1 MRSIIKYFIDNT
13 LATNMLMV
21 AILIMGFFGLINT
34 KKSFFPEVKD
44 KFIVVQA
51 TYLGASP
58 EEVEEGVVS
67 KVEEAIKGVSNVD
80 RITSKS
86 SENVGIVTIETVEK
100 ADVDVVL
107 TDIKNAVDAISSF
120 PVNVESI
127 QVFKQ
132 ELLLTAVFYAIS
144 GDVNL
149 KTLKQ
154 YARQIEEDLLAI
166 DGISKVSLQ
175 GIPDEEI
182 EIAFRE
188 ADLRTYNLS
197 FAEATRAVQGANLN
211 VTSGTIKGEKEDLL
225 LRAKNKGYTA
235 SEFRD
240 IVVKTSSNGSL
251 IKLHQIADIT
261 DKWVDNPDRAYIN
274 GKTAVRI
281 TIKYTKNED
290 IVHVAE
296 NTKAYM
302 ADFVAKNPGITV
314 TMLADESDVITKR
327 INLLIENG
335 LVGFLLVIVLL
346 AMFLNWRLAFWVAL
360 AIPISFAGMFIF
372 VPLFGESINVV
383 SSFGMIMVLGI
394 LVDDG
399 IVICES
405 IYSKYEQGGL
415 TRTEAAI
422 EGTMEVLPAVTG
434 AILTTMLAFG
444 SFFFVAGQIGEYFSS
459 LAVFVLFALAF
470 SLIEGA
476 LILPSHVAHSHA
488 LDPEKKSLWLVT
500 KFDGFMRWL
509 RDSVYAPVL
518 HFSMHNKFL
527 VFAFIFSA
535 LFLTDAA
542 IKGGIIKQ
550 TFFPNVELNNLNID
564 LQMPSGTSEEITE
577 KWLAH
582 IEQAAWE
589 VNEELTEEYMPN
601 GEPII
606 ENIQK
611 VVGPTSNIGG
621 LNLLFIDVEKRR
633 AVTGR
638 IISEAVRKRAGEISG
653 AEQVTFGAQLN
664 FGKPVS
670 ISLVGTNSEEL
681 KLATDMVKAELNAL
695 AELRDITD
703 TNKDGLKEVKIN
715 LKEKAKYLGLNLQD
729 IAGQVRQGYF
739 GNEVQRLQ
747 RGKDEVRVWVR
758 YARADRKNIAQLEE
772 MRIRLADGRVFPL
785 KELATLKEEV
795 GILAIDRLD
804 GKRQITI
811 EADIANN
818 DVSASD
824 QNINIKDNIAPIVE
838 AKFPSVTTLM
848 EGQERETAKTKE
860 SFALVGPIVLILM
873 FFIIALTFKSLSQTL
888 VVFMLIPFCYI
899 GVGWGHWFMDEP
911 ISLLSNQGVL
921 ALVGILV
928 NDALVFI
935 STYNTNL
942 KKGLPQMDALY
953 TAGLSRFRPIVLTS
967 VTTVAGLA
975 PLLLDPSLGA
985 QFVIPMAISVA
996 FGLIFITVIILVLL
1010 PIFIIATNRIKVY
1023 TKWFWE
1029 GKKPSFESV
1038 ESAIKNQ
1045 QTFA

>member
-13 LATNMLMV
+13 LAANMLMV
-21 AILIMGFFGLINT
+21 AILIMGFFGLSNT

-51 TYLGASP
+51 AYIGASP

-67 KVEEAIKGVSNVD
+67 KVEEAIKGVSNVE

-86 SENVGIVTIETVEK
+86 SENIGIITIEATEK
-100 ADVDVVL
+100 ADVDIVL
-107 TDIKNAVDAISSF
+107 TDVKNAVDAISSF

-144 GDVNL
+144 GDVDL
-149 KTLKQ
+149 KSLKQ
-154 YARQIEEDLLAI
+154 YARQIEEDLLTI

-188 ADLRTYNLS
+188 ADLRTYKLS
-197 FAEATRAVQGANLN
+197 FAAATRAVQGANLN

-235 SEFRD
+235 NEFRD
-240 IVVKTSSNGSL
+240 IVVKTSPNGSL
-251 IKLHQIADIT
+251 VKLHQVADIT
-261 DKWVDNPDRAYIN
+261 DKWVDNPDRSYIN
-274 GKTAVRI
+274 GKTAIRV
-281 TIKYTKNED
+281 TVKYTKNED

-302 ADFVAKNPGITV
+302 ADFAAKNPGITA

-327 INLLIENG
+327 IDLLIENG

-405 IYSKYEQGGL
+405 IYSKYEEGNL

-488 LDPEKKSLWLVT
+488 LDPDKKPLWLVT

-518 HFSMHNKFL
+518 RFSMHNKFL
-527 VFAFIFSA
+527 VFASILSVFILTISA
-535 LFLTDAA
+535 
-542 IKGGIIKQ
+542 IQGGIIKQ
-550 TFFPNVELNNLNID
+550 TFFPNVELNNLNVD
-564 LQMPSGTSEEITE
+564 LQMPSGTSVDITE

-589 VNEELTEEYMPN
+589 VNEELTKEYMPN
-601 GEPII
+601 GESII

-611 VVGPTSNIGG
+611 TVGPTSNIGG

-638 IISEAVRKRAGEISG
+638 IISEAIRKRAGEIAG
-653 AEQVTFGAQLN
+653 AEQLTYGAQLN

-681 KLATDMVKAELNAL
+681 KLATNMVKAELNDL

-703 TNKDGLKEVKIN
+703 TNKDGLKEIKIN

-758 YARADRKNIAQLEE
+758 YAKADRKNVAQLEE
-772 MRIRLADGRVFPL
+772 MRIRLADGRAFPL
-785 KELATLKEEV
+785 KELATLEEEV

-804 GKRQITI
+804 GKRQVTI

-818 DVSASD
+818 DVSVTD
-824 QNINIKDNIAPIVE
+824 QNNNIKENIGPKVE
-838 AKFPSVTTLM
+838 AKFPSVTALM
-848 EGQERETAKTKE
+848 EGQERETAKTNE

-873 FFIIALTFKSLSQTL
+873 FFIIALTFKSISQTL

-899 GVGWGHWFMDEP
+899 GVGWGHWFMDKP

-921 ALVGILV
+921 ALIGILV

-935 STYNTNL
+935 STYNQNL
-942 KKGLPQMDALY
+942 KKDMPQMDALY
-953 TAGLSRFRPIVLTS
+953 HAGLSRFRPIVLTS

-975 PLLLDPSLGA
+975 PLLMDPSLGA

-1010 PIFIIATNRIKVY
+1010 PVFIIATNRIKVY
-1023 TKWFWE
+1023 ATWLWE

-1038 ESAIKNQ
+1038 ESAVKNQ

>member
-13 LATNMLMV
+13 LAANLLMV
-21 AILIMGFFGLINT
+21 GILIMGFFGLTNT

-51 TYLGASP
+51 AYLGASP

-67 KVEEAIKGVSNVD
+67 KVEEAIKGVSNVE

-86 SENVGIVTIETVEK
+86 SENVGIITIEATEK
-100 ADVDVVL
+100 ADVDIVL

-144 GDVNL
+144 GDVDL
-149 KTLKQ
+149 KSLKQ
-154 YARQIEEDLLAI
+154 YARQIEEDLLSI

-188 ADLRTYNLS
+188 ADLRTYKLS

-251 IKLHQIADIT
+251 VKLHQVADIT
-261 DKWVDNPDRAYIN
+261 DKWVDNPDRSYIN
-274 GKTAVRI
+274 GETAIRV
-281 TIKYTKNED
+281 TVKYTKNED

-302 ADFVAKNPGITV
+302 ADFAAKNPGITA

-327 INLLIENG
+327 IQLLIENG
-335 LVGFLLVIVLL
+335 LVGFLLVIILL

-360 AIPISFAGMFIF
+360 AIPISFAGMFTF

-405 IYSKYEQGGL
+405 IYSKYEEGGL

-488 LDPEKKSLWLVT
+488 LDPDKKPLWLVT

-518 HFSMHNKFL
+518 RFSMHNKFL
-527 VFAFIFSA
+527 VFASILSVFILTISA
-535 LFLTDAA
+535 
-542 IKGGIIKQ
+542 IQGGIIKQ
-550 TFFPNVELNNLNID
+550 TFFPNVELNNLNVD
-564 LQMPSGTSEEITE
+564 LQMPSGTSVDITE

-589 VNEELTEEYMPN
+589 VNEELTKEYMPN
-601 GEPII
+601 GESII

-611 VVGPTSNIGG
+611 TVGPTSNIGG

-638 IISEAVRKRAGEISG
+638 IISEAIRKRAGEIAG
-653 AEQVTFGAQLN
+653 AEQLTYGAQLN

-681 KLATDMVKAELNAL
+681 KLATNMVKEELNAL

-703 TNKDGLKEVKIN
+703 TNKDGLKEIKIN

-758 YARADRKNIAQLEE
+758 YAKADRKNVAQLEE
-772 MRIRLADGRVFPL
+772 MRIRLADGRAFPL
-785 KELATLKEEV
+785 KELATLEEEV

-818 DVSASD
+818 DVSVTD
-824 QNINIKDNIAPIVE
+824 QNNNIKENIAPRVE
-838 AKFPSVTTLM
+838 AKFPSVTALM
-848 EGQERETAKTKE
+848 EGQERETAKTSD

-873 FFIIALTFKSLSQTL
+873 FFIIALTFKSISQTL

-899 GVGWGHWFMDEP
+899 GVGWGHWFMDKP

-921 ALVGILV
+921 ALIGILV

-935 STYNTNL
+935 STYNINL

-975 PLLLDPSLGA
+975 PLLMDPSLGA

-1010 PIFIIATNRIKVY
+1010 PVFIIATNRIKVY
-1023 TKWFWE
+1023 AKWLWE

-1038 ESAIKNQ
+1038 ESAVKNQ

>member
-13 LATNMLMV
+13 LAANLLMV
-21 AILIMGFFGLINT
+21 GILIMGFFGLMNT

-51 TYLGASP
+51 TYIGASP

-67 KVEEAIKGVSNVD
+67 KVEEAIKGVSNVE

-86 SENVGIVTIETVEK
+86 SENVGIITIETVEK
-100 ADVDVVL
+100 ADVDIVL
-107 TDIKNAVDAISSF
+107 TDVKNAVDAISSF

-144 GDVNL
+144 GDVDL
-149 KTLKQ
+149 KSLKQ
-154 YARQIEEDLLAI
+154 YARQIEEDLLSI

-188 ADLRTYNLS
+188 VDLRTYKLS

-211 VTSGTIKGEKEDLL
+211 ITSGTIKGEKEDLL
-225 LRAKNKGYTA
+225 LRANNKGYTA

-240 IVVKTSSNGSL
+240 IVVKTSPNGSL
-251 IKLHQIADIT
+251 VKLHQVADIT

-274 GKTAVRI
+274 GETAIRV
-281 TIKYTKNED
+281 TVKYTKNED

-302 ADFVAKNPGITV
+302 ADFAAKNPGVTA
-314 TMLADESDVITKR
+314 TMLADDSQVISKR
-327 INLLIENG
+327 IDLLIENG
-335 LVGFLLVIVLL
+335 LVGFLLVIILL

-405 IYSKYEQGGL
+405 IYSKYEEGNL

-518 HFSMHNKFL
+518 RFSMHNKFL
-527 VFAFIFSA
+527 VFSTIFSV
-535 LFLTDAA
+535 FILTISA
-542 IKGGIIKQ
+542 IQGGIIKQ
-550 TFFPNVELNNLNID
+550 TFFPNVELNNLNVD
-564 LQMPSGTSEEITE
+564 LQMPSGTSVDITE

-589 VNEELTEEYMPN
+589 VNEELTKEYMPN
-601 GEPII
+601 GESII

-611 VVGPTSNIGG
+611 TVGPSSNVGG

-638 IISEAVRKRAGEISG
+638 IVSEAIRKRAGEIAG
-653 AEQVTFGAQLN
+653 AEQLTYGAQLN

-670 ISLVGTNSEEL
+670 LSLVGTNSEEL
-681 KLATDMVKAELNAL
+681 KLATQMVKDELNAL

-703 TNKDGLKEVKIN
+703 TNKDGLKEIKIN

-758 YARADRKNIAQLEE
+758 YAKADRKNVAQLEE
-772 MRIRLADGRVFPL
+772 MRIRLADGRAFPL
-785 KELATLKEEV
+785 KELATLEEEV

-811 EADIANN
+811 EADIADN
-818 DVSASD
+818 DVSVTD
-824 QNINIKDNIAPIVE
+824 QNNNIKDNIAPKVE
-838 AKFPSVTTLM
+838 AKFSSVTALM
-848 EGQERETAKTKE
+848 EGQERETAKTSA

-873 FFIIALTFKSLSQTL
+873 FFIIALTFKSISQTL

-899 GVGWGHWFMDEP
+899 GVGWGHWFMDKP

-921 ALVGILV
+921 ALIGILV

-942 KKGLPQMDALY
+942 KKGIPQMDALY

-1010 PIFIIATNRIKVY
+1010 PVFIIATNRIKVY
-1023 TKWFWE
+1023 AQWLWE
-1029 GKKPSFESV
+1029 GKKPSLESV
-1038 ESAIKNQ
+1038 ESAVKNQ

>member
-1 MRSIIKYFIDNT
+1 
-13 LATNMLMV
+13 MV
-21 AILIMGFFGLINT
+21 AILIMGFFGVTNT
-34 KKSFFPEVKD
+34 KKSFFPEVRD

-67 KVEEAIKGVSNVD
+67 KVEEAIKGVSNVE

-86 SENVGIVTIETVEK
+86 SENVGVVTIETVEK
-100 ADVDVVL
+100 TDVDVVL
-107 TDIKNAVDAISSF
+107 TDVKNAVDAISSF

-144 GDVNL
+144 GEVDL

-188 ADLRTYNLS
+188 ADLRTYKLS

-240 IVVKTSSNGSL
+240 IVVKTSPNGSL

-274 GKTAVRI
+274 GKTAIRI
-281 TIKYTKNED
+281 TVKYTKTED
-290 IVHVAE
+290 IVNVAE
-296 NTKAYM
+296 STKAYM
-302 ADFVAKNPGITV
+302 ADFAAKNPGITA
-314 TMLADESDVITKR
+314 TMLADESQVISDR
-327 INLLIENG
+327 IDLLIENG

-405 IYSKYEQGGL
+405 IYSKYEEGNL
-415 TRTEAAI
+415 TRTQAAI

-488 LDPEKKSLWLVT
+488 LDPEKKPLWLVT

-509 RDSVYAPVL
+509 RDKVYAPML
-518 HFSMHNKFL
+518 RLSMHNKFL
-527 VFAFIFSA
+527 VFASILSA
-535 LFLTDAA
+535 LILTFAA
-542 IKGGIIKQ
+542 IQGGIIRQ
-550 TFFPNVELNNLNID
+550 TFFPNVELNNLNVD
-564 LQMPSGTSEEITE
+564 LQMPSGTSAEITE

-601 GEPII
+601 GESII

-611 VVGPTSNIGG
+611 TVGPTSNIGG

-638 IISEAVRKRAGEISG
+638 IISEAIRKRAGVIAG
-653 AEQVTFGAQLN
+653 AEQLTYGAQLN

-681 KLATDMVKAELNAL
+681 RLATDMVKEELNAL

-739 GNEVQRLQ
+739 GSEVQRLQ

-772 MRIRLADGRVFPL
+772 MRIRLADGRAFPL

-824 QNINIKDNIAPIVE
+824 QNLNIKENIAPRVE
-838 AKFPSVTTLM
+838 AKFPSVTALL
-848 EGQERETAKTKE
+848 EGQERETAKTSE

-873 FFIIALTFKSLSQTL
+873 FFIIALTFKSISQTL

-899 GVGWGHWFMDEP
+899 GVGWGHWFMDKP
-911 ISLLSNQGVL
+911 ITLLSNQGVL
-921 ALVGILV
+921 ALIGILV

-935 STYNTNL
+935 STYNQNL
-942 KKGLPQMDALY
+942 KKDMLQMDALY
-953 TAGLSRFRPIVLTS
+953 QAGLSRFRPIVLTS

-985 QFVIPMAISVA
+985 QFIVPMAISVA
-996 FGLIFITVIILVLL
+996 FGLMFITVIILLLL
-1010 PIFIIATNRIKVY
+1010 PIFIIVTNRIKVY
-1023 TKWFWE
+1023 AKWLWE

>member
-1 MRSIIKYFIDNT
+1 MRSIIKYFIDNP
-13 LATNMLMV
+13 LAANLLMG
-21 AILIMGFFGLINT
+21 AILTMGLFGMKNT
-34 KKSFFPEVKD
+34 RKSFFPEVRD
-44 KFIVVQA
+44 KFIIVQA

-67 KVEEAIKGVSNVD
+67 KVEEAIKGVSNID
-80 RITSKS
+80 RVTSKS
-86 SENVGIVTIETVEK
+86 IENVGTITIETIERT
-100 ADVDVVL
+100 DVDVVL
-107 TDIKNAVDAISSF
+107 TDVKNAVDAISSF

-132 ELLLTAVFYAIS
+132 EILYPAINYAIS
-144 GDVNL
+144 GNVDL

-154 YARQIEEDLLAI
+154 YARQIEEDLLAM
-166 DGISKVSLQ
+166 DGISKVTLQ
-175 GIPDEEI
+175 GTPDEEI

-188 ADLRTYNLS
+188 ADLRTYQLS
-197 FAEATRAVQGANLN
+197 FAQATRAVQGANLN
-211 VTSGTIKGEKEDLL
+211 ITSGTIKGEKEDLL

-235 SEFRD
+235 NEFRD
-240 IVVKTSSNGSL
+240 IVVKTSPNGS
-251 IKLHQIADIT
+251 IVKLHQIADIR
-261 DKWVDNPDRAYIN
+261 DKWVDNPDRVYIN
-274 GKTAVRI
+274 GETAIRI
-281 TIKYTKNED
+281 GLQYTKNED
-290 IVHVAE
+290 VVEVADI
-296 NTKAYM
+296 TKNYM
-302 ADFVAKNPGITV
+302 AAFVKKNAGIKAT
-314 TMLADESDVITKR
+314 LLNDESEYITNR
-327 INLLIENG
+327 IDLLIENG
-335 LVGFLLVIVLL
+335 LVGFLLVVVLL
-346 AMFLNWRLAFWVAL
+346 AMFLNWRLAYWVAL

-405 IYSKYEQGGL
+405 IYSKYEEGKF
-415 TRTEAAI
+415 TRTQAAI

-444 SFFFVAGQIGEYFSS
+444 SFFFVDGQIGEYFSS

-470 SLIEGA
+470 SLLEGA
-476 LILPSHVAHSHA
+476 LILPTHVAHSHA
-488 LDPEKKSLWLVT
+488 LDPDKKPRWLVQ

-509 RDSVYAPVL
+509 RDSIYAPVL
-518 HFSMHNKFL
+518 RFSMHNKFL
-527 VFAFIFSA
+527 VFTSILSA
-535 LFLTDAA
+535 LILTFAA
-542 IKGGIIKQ
+542 IQGGIIRQ
-550 TFFPNVELNNLNID
+550 TFFPNVELNNLDIS
-564 LQMPSGTSEEITE
+564 LKMPSGTSDDITE
-577 KWLAH
+577 KWLTH

-589 VNEELTEEYMPN
+589 VNKELTEKYTPG

-606 ENIQK
+606 ANIQK
-611 VVGPTSNIGG
+611 TVGPTSNVGA

-638 IISEAVRKRAGEISG
+638 IISEAIRKKAGEIAG
-653 AEQVTFGAQLN
+653 AEELTFGAQIN

-670 ISLVGTNSEEL
+670 LSLVGNNSEEL
-681 KLATDMVKAELNAL
+681 KLAAEMVKAELNTL

-703 TNKDGLKEVKIN
+703 TDKDGLKEIKIN
-715 LKEKAKYLGLNLQD
+715 LNEKAKYLGLNLQE

-739 GNEVQRLQ
+739 GSEVQRLQ

-758 YARADRKNIAQLEE
+758 YAEADRKNVAQLEE
-772 MRIRLADGRVFPL
+772 MHIRLADGRTFPL
-785 KELATLKEEV
+785 KDVATLEEEV
-795 GILAIDRLD
+795 GILAIDRLE

-824 QNINIKDNIAPIVE
+824 QNNNIKDNIAPRVE
-838 AKFPSVTTLM
+838 AKYPSVTALL
-848 EGQERETAKTKE
+848 EGQERETGKTQA

-873 FFIIALTFKSLSQTL
+873 FFVITLTFKSISQTL

-899 GVGWGHWFMDEP
+899 GVGWGHWLMDKP
-911 ISLLSNQGVL
+911 ITLLSNQGVL
-921 ALVGILV
+921 ALIGILV

-935 STYNTNL
+935 STYNQNL
-942 KKGLPQMDALY
+942 KKNMPQMDALY
-953 TAGLSRFRPIVLTS
+953 HAGLSRFRPIVLTS

-985 QFVIPMAISVA
+985 QFIIPMAISVA
-996 FGLIFITVIILVLL
+996 FGLIFITVIILLLL

-1023 TKWFWE
+1023 LTWLWE
-1029 GKKPSFESV
+1029 GEKPSLESV
-1038 ESAIKNQ
+1038 ERAIKNQ
-1045 QTFA
+1045 KALA